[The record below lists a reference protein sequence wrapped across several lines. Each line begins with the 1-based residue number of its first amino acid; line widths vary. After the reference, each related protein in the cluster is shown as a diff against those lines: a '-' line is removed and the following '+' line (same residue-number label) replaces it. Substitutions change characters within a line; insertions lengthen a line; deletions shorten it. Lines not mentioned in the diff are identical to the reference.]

1 MVTLKGPQTQG
12 DTPGDTLVTP
22 TTPSEARSHE
32 CERCTHE
39 CGATICPSFPAPM
52 NDDSRRGHPKSSPTA
67 RRICRL
73 SEGWVYSSV

>member
-12 DTPGDTLVTP
+12 DTPGRHPRGDTLVTP

-39 CGATICPSFPAPM
+39 CVRH
-52 NDDSRRGHPKSSPTA
+52 DLRGHPKSSPTA
-67 RRICRL
+67 RGICHL